1 MMNLLKYI
9 DSRLAEPSTWSA
21 LAALLLALHINVDPG
36 LMKAITIWGT
46 GFAGILGFLIAEN
59 SSGKA
64 GTQVAQDILN
74 ALVAITNKQG
84 PKA

>member
-9 DSRLAEPSTWSA
+9 DARLGESSTWSA
-21 LAALLLALHINVDPG
+21 LAALSLALHVNVDPG
-36 LMKAITIWGT
+36 LWKALSIWGSALS
-46 GFAGILGFLIAEN
+46 GALGFLIAEN
-59 SSGKA
+59 TTGKPS
-64 GTQVAQDILN
+64 TQIAQDILT

>member
-9 DSRLAEPSTWSA
+9 DDRMGEASTWSA
-21 LAALLLALHINVDPG
+21 IAALLVALHVNVDPG

-46 GFAGILGFLIAEN
+46 GFAGVLGFLIAEN

-64 GTQVAQDILN
+64 GIQVAQDILN

-84 PKA
+84 PKT

>member
-1 MMNLLKYI
+1 MMNLLTYI
-9 DSRLAEPSTWSA
+9 DDRMGEASTWSA
-21 LAALLLALHINVDPG
+21 IAALLVALHVNVDPG

-46 GFAGILGFLIAEN
+46 GFAGVLGFLIAEN

-64 GTQVAQDILN
+64 GIQVAQDILN

-84 PKA
+84 PKT